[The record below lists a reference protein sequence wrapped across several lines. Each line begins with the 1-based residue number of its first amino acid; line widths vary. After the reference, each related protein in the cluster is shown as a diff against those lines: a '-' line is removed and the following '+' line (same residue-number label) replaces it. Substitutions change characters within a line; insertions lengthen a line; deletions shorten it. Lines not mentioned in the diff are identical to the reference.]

1 MKISAVAVL
10 AILMLSSC
18 GGGEIIGQPD
28 WIHVS
33 DTLDESAVY
42 VDRVSLRGSHR
53 ARTAWVMLRA
63 QSGNE
68 TRSQYVFD
76 CGTASMSDSL
86 DKFVK
91 GKVSGVDPGSVDA
104 LVFNYACF
112 DVAAEGYGVSIRNEP
127 PFVAKPLDATM
138 YPANGSDEQVTM
150 ETVQGEDKLIL
161 NESDSAKGAR
171 LLDELYSNSNA
182 PVIPSN

>member
-1 MKISAVAVL
+1 MKISAVAVF
-10 AILMLSSC
+10 AMLMLPSC

-76 CGTASMSDSL
+76 CSTASMSDSL
-86 DKFVK
+86 DKFEK

-112 DVAAEGYGVSIRNEP
+112 DVAAEGYGVSMTNER

-138 YPANGSDEQVTM
+138 YPANGSDERETI

-161 NESDSAKGAR
+161 NETDSAKGAR
-171 LLDELYSNSNA
+171 LLDELYPNSNA